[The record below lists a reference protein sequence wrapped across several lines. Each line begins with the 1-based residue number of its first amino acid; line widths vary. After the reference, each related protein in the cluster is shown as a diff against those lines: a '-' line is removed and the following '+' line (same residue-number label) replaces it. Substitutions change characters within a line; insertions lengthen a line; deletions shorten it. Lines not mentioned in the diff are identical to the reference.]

1 MKHSCAMLQGCT
13 RVAKIRNIIIKGN
26 EMVAKLKGKVN
37 FFLECCL
44 TKIITK
50 ELAISFFI
58 FNLRTKLLSV
68 DCREAR

>member
-1 MKHSCAMLQGCT
+1 
-13 RVAKIRNIIIKGN
+13 
-26 EMVAKLKGKVN
+26 MVAKLKGKVN